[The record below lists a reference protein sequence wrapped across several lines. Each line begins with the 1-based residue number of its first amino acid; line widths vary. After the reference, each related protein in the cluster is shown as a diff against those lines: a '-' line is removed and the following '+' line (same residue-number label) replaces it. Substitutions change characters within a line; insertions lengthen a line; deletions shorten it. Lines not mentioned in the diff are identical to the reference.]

1 MRLPLLRFY
10 ASELRDNARALAAI
24 ALKAMTYIAALALVG
39 VAAQQ
44 LWLAFVAE

>member
-1 MRLPLLRFY
+1 MPRLFRLY
-10 ASELRDNARALAAI
+10 ASELRDNARALVAI
-24 ALKAMTYIAALALVG
+24 VLEAMAYIAALALVG